1 MNDQQRPRTPD
12 AVVPVAAVP
21 DAAPAS
27 RAFDGTWDLVAEFL
41 ARQGVDTVFGLPGD
55 DVLVVS
61 AFERAG
67 IRLVWCRDQRLAVH
81 MASGYAVTSGRT
93 GVCVVGKGPAVANA
107 VGGLLEAATGCSP
120 VLLLAGGTA
129 VESEGART
137 FQDAPALALAA
148 PVTKWAGRVTHP
160 DRLLPALR
168 RAAALVREA
177 PRGPVFLEIPDGF
190 LEQRF
195 EVVEHLLDSRPPLPA
210 RYTAPE
216 PPAEV
221 SGAKRPVVLAGGGL
235 RGARVPGAAE
245 RLAEALGA
253 ALLVTASG
261 RGSVAES
268 HPLFC
273 GLAGLYAQPPVRTLL
288 DDCDLVVTLGSRLE
302 ETATEGLPQGVPVC
316 QVNVDADEFS
326 YDWPGPLVHGDA
338 AATAHHW
345 ADALGTGAAGAG
357 RETGPT
363 RPADGGWTCRI
374 TAVRRDLEAW
384 AALPAHP
391 ELPDDQVRVKAVVR
405 EISRALPERAVVV
418 HENGLMDIWSYLYP
432 VLRLPAGTR
441 SVVPSEQTTLGYGA
455 AAAAGAKLAAPEAP
469 VVAIVG
475 DGAFDL
481 LRVELPTLL
490 RERIGLTY
498 VILDNGGYGW
508 LQRMVDNLDGPPH
521 LFTADDPARPEFDG
535 GVLTWTVAKPA
546 DTAEAL
552 RAAMS
557 AAAEGRVAVVRV
569 RCSADDWPPVT
580 GVASDEEIRAC
591 AAPAGPR

>member
-1 MNDQQRPRTPD
+1 MNDQRQHTAPDPADVRTFTG
-12 AVVPVAAVP
+12 A
-21 DAAPAS
+21 
-27 RAFDGTWDLVAEFL
+27 WDLVAEFL

-55 DVLVVS
+55 DVLVVD
-61 AFERAG
+61 AFARAK
-67 IRLVWCRDQRLAVH
+67 IRLVWCRDQRMAVH
-81 MASGYAVTSGRT
+81 MASGYALTSGRT

-129 VESEGART
+129 VESEGTRA

-148 PVTKWAGRVTHP
+148 PVTKWAGRVAHT

-168 RAAALVREA
+168 RATALVGEA

-190 LEQRF
+190 LEESF
-195 EVVEHLLDSRPPLPA
+195 EVAEHLLDSRPPMPS

-221 SGAKRPVVLAGGGL
+221 SGARRPVVLAGGGL
-235 RGARVPGAAE
+235 LGGSGSGPGPAE

-261 RGSVAES
+261 RGSADES

-273 GLAGLYAQPPVRTLL
+273 GLAGLYAQPPVRALL

-316 QVNVDADEFS
+316 QVNLDAAEFS
-326 YDWPGPLVHGDA
+326 YDWQGPLVHGDA
-338 AATAHHW
+338 AATAGQW
-345 ADALGTGAAGAG
+345 ADALDATPDPDWAA
-357 RETGPT
+357 
-363 RPADGGWTCRI
+363 RI
-374 TAVRRDLEAW
+374 ATARRDLEAW
-384 AALPAHP
+384 AELPAHP
-391 ELPDDQVRVKAVVR
+391 ELPDDQVRVKSVVR
-405 EISRALPERAVVV
+405 EISRTLPEGAVVV

-432 VLRLPAGTR
+432 VLKLPAGAR

-455 AAAAGAKLAAPEAP
+455 AAAAGAKLAAPDAP

-498 VILDNGGYGW
+498 VVLDNGGYGW
-508 LQRMVDNLDGPPH
+508 LQRMVDNLDGPQH
-521 LFTADDPARPEFDG
+521 LFTAEDPARPELDG
-535 GVLTWTVAKPA
+535 GVLTWSVAKPA
-546 DTAEAL
+546 DTPEAL

-580 GVASDEEIRAC
+580 GAASDGEVRAC
-591 AAPAGPR
+591 GALPGNR